1 MDLIGRHIKLKKIED
16 KSIDHGLWTIDCL
29 SIDGSVFIKL
39 LLVVVVMFTIPNLAS
54 AQSSHTLLM
63 DGDAFY
69 EQGDYAIA
77 EEKYRKATEEDNTLK
92 GEFNLGNTLYNQN
105 RYEEAVSQYET
116 SVMKSKAGVQKSSAY
131 YNLGN
136 THIKS
141 GKLEEAIESY
151 KKAIEENPADTDAR
165 RNLYLAKLMEQQQQ
179 EQEQQQQQEQNEDQ
193 ENQDQEQNQDQQQE
207 EQEQQNQDQENS
219 QEQQEQSEES
229 QVDNEPKEG
238 EEEPQELS
246 KEDAEKLLQVIEN
259 DEKKIQEKLR
269 KVSGAK
275 KKPEKDW

>member
-1 MDLIGRHIKLKKIED
+1 MDLLGRHKKLKKIED
-16 KSIDHGLWTIDCL
+16 KSMDHELWTIDI
-29 SIDGSVFIKL
+29 SSFMKL
-39 LLVVVVMFTIPNLAS
+39 LLLAAAMLVMTNLVS
-54 AQSSHTLLM
+54 AQSAHTLLR

-77 EEKYRKATEEDNTLK
+77 EEKYRKATEEENTLK
-92 GEFNLGNTLYNQN
+92 GQFNLGNTLYNQN

-116 SVMKSKAGVQKSSAY
+116 SVMKAKAGVQKSSAY

-151 KKAIEENPADTDAR
+151 KKAIEENPADADAR

-179 EQEQQQQQEQNEDQ
+179 EQEQEQQQQQEQSEDQ

-238 EEEPQELS
+238 EEETQELS

>member
-1 MDLIGRHIKLKKIED
+1 MYLIQRHAELNSD
-16 KSIDHGLWTIDCL
+16 KH
-29 SIDGSVFIKL
+29 IDGSKQAMNFLILLSFLCL
-39 LLVVVVMFTIPNLAS
+39 LLLANKSYSQS
-54 AQSSHTLLM
+54 AHTLLM

-77 EEKYRKATEEDNTLK
+77 EEKYRKATEEDNSLK
-92 GEFNLGNTLYNQN
+92 GQFNLGNTLYNQN
-105 RYEEAVSQYET
+105 RYEEAVTQYET
-116 SVMKSKAGVQKSSAY
+116 SVMKAKAGEQKSSAY

-151 KKAIEENPADTDAR
+151 KKAIEENPADEDAR

-193 ENQDQEQNQDQQQE
+193 QNQDQQQD
-207 EQEQQNQDQENS
+207 QQDQQQQDQQQQDQQNQDQ
-219 QEQQEQSEES
+219 QQDQQEQSEES
-229 QVDNEPKEG
+229 QIDNESKEG